1 MELQG
6 VTKFEDMNQPTF
18 AKQTLGKEEF
28 MTLLLKQLS
37 YQDPLNPLDNTEFT
51 AQLTQFSSLEELSNI
66 NSTLEDVLTFQH
78 SMQNAA
84 VTNMIGKSVELDGNS
99 IYLNDTA
106 ELSYALSDTAKTV
119 NITLLDQNGIA
130 VRTEEIGQQS
140 EGWHTY
146 HWDGKDD
153 FGNKVAEGSYTFE
166 IEPFDGQGNL
176 VGALSSSTG
185 TVTGI
190 IFEDSMTYLELD
202 GGRHVYLSDIKSIT
216 Q

>member
-6 VTKFEDMNQPTF
+6 VTKFEDMNQPAF

-51 AQLTQFSSLEELSNI
+51 AQLTQFSSLEELNNI
-66 NSTLEDVLTFQH
+66 NSTLEDVLSFQH

-84 VTNMIGKSVELDGNS
+84 VTNMIGKSVEVEGNS
-99 IYLNDTA
+99 LYLKDNAD
-106 ELSYALSDTAKTV
+106 LSYALSDDAKSV
-119 NITLLDQNGIA
+119 KITMMDANGIA
-130 VRTEEIGQQS
+130 VRTDEVGKQA

-146 HWDGKDD
+146 QWDGTDD
-153 FGNKVAEGSYTFE
+153 FGNKVAEGNYTFK
-166 IEPFDGQGNL
+166 IEPLDGKGNL
-176 VGALSSSTG
+176 VGTMSNSSG
-185 TVTGI
+185 MVTGI
-190 IFEDSMTYLELD
+190 IFEEGLTYLELD
-202 GGRHVYLSDIKSIT
+202 GGRHVNLSDIKSIN

>member
-6 VTKFEDMNQPTF
+6 VTNFEDMNKPAF

-51 AQLTQFSSLEELSNI
+51 AQLTQFSSLEELNNI
-66 NSTLEDVLTFQH
+66 NSTLEDVLTFQQ

-84 VTNMIGKSVELDGNS
+84 VTNMIGKSVEVDGNS
-99 IYLNDTA
+99 IYLKDDA
-106 ELSYALSDTAKTV
+106 DLSYALSEDAKTV
-119 NITLLDQNGIA
+119 KITMLDKNGIA
-130 VRTEEIGQQS
+130 VRTEEIGQQA
-140 EGWHTY
+140 EGWHSY
-146 HWDGKDD
+146 RWDGKDD
-153 FGNKVAEGSYTFE
+153 FGNKMAEGNYTFE
-166 IEPFDGQGNL
+166 IEPLDGEGNL
-176 VGALSSSTG
+176 VRTLSNSAG

-202 GGRHVYLSDIKSIT
+202 GGRHVYLSDIKSIN